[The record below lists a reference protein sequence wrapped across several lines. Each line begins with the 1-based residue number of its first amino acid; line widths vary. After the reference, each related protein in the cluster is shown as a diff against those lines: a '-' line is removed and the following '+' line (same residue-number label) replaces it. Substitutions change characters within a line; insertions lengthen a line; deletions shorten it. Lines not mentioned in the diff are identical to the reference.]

1 MKSILSL
8 FSLVL
13 TVFAST
19 AIAAGG
25 GEHGGGHGGLTEK
38 MNALFP
44 PKQPKL
50 EKRAVPAVPELSAPN
65 FYSAVKGN
73 KVTLNWNKIDTATEY
88 HIQVS
93 TEPTFSNAKNM
104 VINDY
109 HVKDTNFEV
118 SNLEA
123 GKHYYWRVA
132 AVNVNNW
139 STFRKS
145 AFASSMFETAAK

>member
-50 EKRAVPAVPELSAPN
+50 EKRAVPAVPELSAPDY
-65 FYSAVKGN
+65 YSAVKGN
-73 KVTLNWNKIDTATEY
+73 KVTLNWNKIETATEPRFQQLFVEAMAFP
-88 HIQVS
+88 HK
-93 TEPTFSNAKNM
+93 TALAPNLAK
-104 VINDY
+104 VID
-109 HVKDTNFEV
+109 
-118 SNLEA
+118 LPA
-123 GKHYYWRVA
+123 RVA
-132 AVNVNNW
+132 
-139 STFRKS
+139 SS
-145 AFASSMFETAAK
+145 ADGQGRGQSRSGRRRRP